1 MGESNE
7 EKLQRALDL
16 KRQGKKIDEEQ
27 QKLVDE
33 YALKMADANESLN
46 DRIKRLEKIKNQ
58 KKEEL
63 DLAEQLADM
72 GLRLEG
78 HLDTVY
84 GAKEAELRLQRE
96 NIKLKENANEED
108 KKAYLLLLKKNTE
121 EQNALK
127 ARKDAAEYTEN
138 AIARFTGISKK
149 PVSGI
154 AKMFANPE
162 AFADGF
168 KDSMGDVISVTN
180 IMTSTVD
187 KMVEQSMALAV
198 EQDAAISNFR
208 MATGATGEFDD
219 EIHDLER
226 SLWQAGVT
234 SAEAGEAVQS
244 LYLNVSGFSEAAPE
258 VRKEMEGMVAVLAEV
273 GVAAADSTRNIQIA
287 VKGLGMSKT
296 EATMLQSELRSFA
309 QGINVSVS
317 QLSKDFGEMG
327 PQIVAMGDN
336 GVEAFEKLQVTM
348 KETGLEMQTVLKL
361 VGQFDTFDGAAKSV
375 GKLNALLG
383 GPYLNTLELVS
394 ETDLGARMEKLRE
407 GVMDAGLAFDDLSYY
422 QRKAYTSALGLNS
435 EMELA
440 MFLGNNMDSIIP
452 EQKTA
457 AQMEEMA
464 IEAREFKDVMEELRQ
479 TGVAFAMS
487 MRPFTLILKK
497 VLNIIQLLHP
507 ILAPLVTVWGAWRL
521 ILAAKTMA
529 MALHTKVL
537 LANSA
542 AQGVSISAEVAQQA
556 PIQANIM
563 ARGVLTSVLG
573 LNTTA
578 TWAHIAA
585 LGALL
590 LVLAVVFM
598 IIYVKAGSPSLIVA
612 LGILALAMFGL
623 AYATNVLGWTIAPVI
638 PVLYAF
644 GGAMLMIGLG
654 IGIAAAGMAIFVG
667 SIVDLAGVNGE
678 LFQTALALLAVADAL
693 DEIPLTKTV
702 ALSAV
707 LLPLAA
713 MAPVAMVA
721 AAGAGQI
728 TRGVGAASPAA
739 AAAGGGGTSVI
750 NVHLDVDGDEFAASV
765 NKVEVV
771 KDAGNGMAQSIA
783 KMFKNS
789 MAS

>member
-1 MGESNE
+1 MGDD
-7 EKLQRALDL
+7 KFKD
-16 KRQGKKIDEEQ
+16 I
-27 QKLVDE
+27 QKLIDQHRDGLVPLLE
-33 YALKMADANESLN
+33 AENKLLLEYYALQEDGLETLEDKIIRL
-46 DRIKRLEKIKNQ
+46 DRILE
-58 KKEEL
+58 KKEEELAIAHEL
-63 DLAEQLADM
+63 DDM

-84 GAKEAELRLQRE
+84 GAEEARLRLQRE
-96 NIKLKENANEED
+96 EIALMKQKGTLEG
-108 KKAYLLLLKKNTE
+108 KAYKLALKKNTE

-127 ARKDAAEYTEN
+127 ARKEAAEHTEG

-187 KMVEQSMALAV
+187 KMIEESMALAV

-208 MATGATGEFDD
+208 MATGATGDFDK

-226 SLWQAGVT
+226 SLWQTGVT
-234 SAEAGEAVQS
+234 SAEAGEAVQN
-244 LYLNVSGFSEAAPE
+244 LYLNVSGFSEEAPE

-273 GVAAADSTRNIQIA
+273 GVAASDSTKNIQLA

-309 QGINVSVS
+309 QGINVSVA
-317 QLSKDFGEMG
+317 QLSKDFNTMG
-327 PQIVAMGDN
+327 PQIVAMGDK

-375 GKLNALLG
+375 GKLNAMLG

-407 GVMDAGLAFDDLSYY
+407 GVLDAGLAFDDLSYY
-422 QRKAYTSALGLNS
+422 QKKAYTSALGLNS

-440 MFLGNNMDSIIP
+440 MFLGNNMDQIIP

-457 AQMEEMA
+457 AELEEMA
-464 IEAREFKDVMEELRQ
+464 IEAAEFKDVMEELRQ

-487 MRPFTLILKK
+487 MRPVTLFLKD
-497 VLNIIQLLHP
+497 VLNIIQFMHP
-507 ILAPLVTVWGAWRL
+507 VLAPLVTVWAAWR
-521 ILAAKTMA
+521 IGMAAHAVIMKIHTTATMA
-529 MALHTKVL
+529 SATAAGYHITVEQASQVSMHKSTVARILMTKV
-537 LANSA
+537 
-542 AQGVSISAEVAQQA
+542 
-556 PIQANIM
+556 M
-563 ARGVLTSVLG
+563 G
-573 LNTTA
+573 LSTTA
-578 TWAHIAA
+578 TWAQIGAVSALLIA
-585 LGALL
+585 LG
-590 LVLAVVFM
+590 LVFIL
-598 IIYVKAGSPSLIVA
+598 IYVGSSPSLIAVV
-612 LGILALAMFGL
+612 GILALAMFGL
-623 AYATNVLGWTIAPVI
+623 AYATNVLGWSIAPVI

-654 IGIAAAGMAIFVG
+654 IGIAAAGMALFVG

-678 LFQTALALLAVADAL
+678 LFQTALALLAVAAAL
-693 DEIPLTKTV
+693 DEIPLTKTI

-707 LLPLAA
+707 ILPLAA

-721 AAGAGQI
+721 AAGASAV
-728 TRGVGAASPAA
+728 TRGVGGTSPTA

-750 NVHLDVDGDEFAASV
+750 NVTLDVGGDKFAVAV
-765 NKVEVV
+765 NNVEVV
-771 KDAGNGMAQSIA
+771 RDAGDGMAQSIA